1 MKKRLL
7 CLAMLFTIALAGKAT
22 AQNIEVKYQDLVQT
36 EPSELVSTVM
46 DMQLVKACCV
56 TLRGDIEGKKFSVRC
71 HRVVNGEVQEDSF
84 SGFYSGKVKESDSLN
99 IKFYSIVT
107 ATDSVKLRIESS
119 AGVFNMPIKI
129 KDSSEAI
136 FMETFLNEKLS
147 IDNPIPIISFNAGE
161 TFSTELPNGMKL
173 EGRHYCPIRDEHI
186 HPSKWPE
193 KFKMDEYI
201 YFEVKF
207 D

>member
-7 CLAMLFTIALAGKAT
+7 CLAMLFATTLAGRAT
-22 AQNIEVKYQDLVQT
+22 AQNIEVKYQDLIAT
-36 EPSELVSTVM
+36 ESSELVKAVM
-46 DMQLVKACCV
+46 DMQGVKAFGV
-56 TLRGDIEGKKFSVRC
+56 TLCGDIDGKRFSIRC
-71 HRVVNGEVQEDSF
+71 HRVVNGEAQEDSF
-84 SGFYSGKVKESDSLN
+84 RGFYSGKVNGDSLN

-107 ATDSVKLRIESS
+107 APDSVKLRIESS
-119 AGVFNMPIKI
+119 AGVFNMPIQI
-129 KDSSEAI
+129 KNSTEAL

-147 IDNPIPIISFNAGE
+147 TDNPIPIISFNAGE
-161 TFSTELPNGMKL
+161 AFSTELPNGMKL

-186 HPSKWPE
+186 HPCKWPK
-193 KFKMDEYI
+193 KFKMDDYI

>member
-22 AQNIEVKYQDLVQT
+22 AQNVEVKYQDLVAT
-36 EPSELVSTVM
+36 ESSELVSTIM
-46 DMQLVKACCV
+46 DMQGVKAFGV
-56 TLRGDIEGKKFSVRC
+56 TLRGDIEGKKFSVKC
-71 HRVVNGEVQEDSF
+71 HRVVNGEAQEDSF
-84 SGFYSGKVKESDSLN
+84 RGFYSGKVNSDSLN

-107 ATDSVKLRIESS
+107 SPDSVKLRIESS
-119 AGVFNMPIKI
+119 AGVFNMPIEI
-129 KDSSEAI
+129 KNSAEAI
-136 FMETFLNEKLS
+136 FMETFLNEELS
-147 IDNPIPIISFNAGE
+147 TTNPIPIISFNAGE

-193 KFKMDEYI
+193 KFKMDDYI

>member
-1 MKKRLL
+1 
-7 CLAMLFTIALAGKAT
+7 MLFTIALAGKAT
-22 AQNIEVKYQDLVQT
+22 AQNVEVKYQDLVAT
-36 EPSELVSTVM
+36 ESSELVSTIM
-46 DMQLVKACCV
+46 DMQGVKAFGV
-56 TLRGDIEGKKFSVRC
+56 TLRGDIEGKKFSVKC
-71 HRVVNGEVQEDSF
+71 HRVVNGEAQEDSF
-84 SGFYSGKVKESDSLN
+84 RGFYSGKVNSDSLN

-107 ATDSVKLRIESS
+107 SPDSVKLRIESS
-119 AGVFNMPIKI
+119 AGVFNMPIEI
-129 KDSSEAI
+129 KNSAEAI
-136 FMETFLNEKLS
+136 FMETFLNEELS
-147 IDNPIPIISFNAGE
+147 TTNPIPIISFNAGE

-193 KFKMDEYI
+193 KFKMDDYI

>member
-1 MKKRLL
+1 MKKDFL

-22 AQNIEVKYQDLVQT
+22 AQNVEVKYQDLVAT
-36 EPSELVSTVM
+36 ESSELVSTIM
-46 DMQLVKACCV
+46 DMQGVKAFGV
-56 TLRGDIEGKKFSVRC
+56 TLRGDIEGKKFSVKC
-71 HRVVNGEVQEDSF
+71 HRVVNGEAQEDSF
-84 SGFYSGKVKESDSLN
+84 RGFYSGKVNGDSLN

-107 ATDSVKLRIESS
+107 APDSVKLRIESS
-119 AGVFNMPIKI
+119 AGVFNMPIQI
-129 KDSSEAI
+129 KNSAEAK
-136 FMETFLNEKLS
+136 FMETFLNEELS
-147 IDNPIPIISFNAGE
+147 TTNPIPIISFNAGE
-161 TFSTELPNGMKL
+161 TFSTELPNGIKL

>member
-1 MKKRLL
+1 M
-7 CLAMLFTIALAGKAT
+7 
-22 AQNIEVKYQDLVQT
+22 
-36 EPSELVSTVM
+36 
-46 DMQLVKACCV
+46 
-56 TLRGDIEGKKFSVRC
+56 
-71 HRVVNGEVQEDSF
+71 NGEAQEDSF
-84 SGFYSGKVKESDSLN
+84 RGFYSGKVNSDSLN

-107 ATDSVKLRIESS
+107 SPDSVKLRIESS
-119 AGVFNMPIKI
+119 AGVFNMPIEI
-129 KDSSEAI
+129 KNSAEAI
-136 FMETFLNEKLS
+136 FMETFLNEELS
-147 IDNPIPIISFNAGE
+147 TTNPIPIISFNAGE

-193 KFKMDEYI
+193 KFKMDDYI

>member
-1 MKKRLL
+1 MKKRLF
-7 CLAMLFTIALAGKAT
+7 CLAMLFATTFASIAT
-22 AQNIEVKYQDLVQT
+22 AQNIEVKYQDLVKA
-36 EPSELVSTVM
+36 EPSELVSTII
-46 DMQLVKACCV
+46 DMQGVKAFGV

-71 HRVVNGEVQEDSF
+71 HRVENGVAQKDSF
-84 SGFYSGKVKESDSLN
+84 DGFYSGKVNEGDSLN

-107 ATDSVKLRIESS
+107 APDSVKLRIVSN
-119 AGVFNMPIKI
+119 AGVFTMPVKI
-129 KDSSEAI
+129 KDGIEAI

-147 IDNPIPIISFNAGE
+147 TDNPIPIISFNAGE
-161 TFSTELPNGMKL
+161 AFSTELPNGMKL

-193 KFKMDEYI
+193 KFKMDDYI

>member
-1 MKKRLL
+1 MKKELL
-7 CLAMLFTIALAGKAT
+7 CLAVLFTIALAGKAT
-22 AQNIEVKYQDLVQT
+22 AQNVEVKYQDLVAT
-36 EPSELVSTVM
+36 ESSELVSTIM
-46 DMQLVKACCV
+46 DMQGVKAFGV
-56 TLRGDIEGKKFSVRC
+56 TLRGDIEGKKFSVKC
-71 HRVVNGEVQEDSF
+71 HRVVNGKAQEDSF
-84 SGFYSGKVKESDSLN
+84 RGLYSGKVNSDSLN

-107 ATDSVKLRIESS
+107 SPDSVKLRIESS
-119 AGVFNMPIKI
+119 VGVFNMPIEI
-129 KDSSEAI
+129 KNSAEAI
-136 FMETFLNEKLS
+136 FMETFLNEELS
-147 IDNPIPIISFNAGE
+147 TTKPIPIISFNAGE

-201 YFEVKF
+201 YFEAKF